1 MTSRIGLLG
10 GTFDPIHLGHI
21 AILKTALQQLKL
33 DKMFLIPAGDPWQK
47 QPITSPQ
54 HRLAMTKLATE
65 SISNV
70 EVLDLEINRS
80 GPTYT
85 FETLEELHKK
95 YEDTEF
101 MLILGSDAVAGIE
114 TWQQPNKVKT
124 LARIF
129 VVQRAGDFTQDWRF
143 DRIQMDPIQISSTQ
157 IREKVKNKESISDLV
172 PASVEAYILANDLY
186 KNWVCN
192 NRVND

>member
-21 AILKTALQQLKL
+21 EIMKSALQQLKL
-33 DKMFLIPAGDPWQK
+33 DKLIIIPAGNPWQK
-47 QPITSPQ
+47 QPITSAQ
-54 HRLAMTKLATE
+54 HRLAISKLATE
-65 SISNV
+65 AISNV
-70 EVLDLEINRS
+70 EVLDLEINRT

-95 YEDTEF
+95 YIDCEF
-101 MLILGSDAVAGIE
+101 ILILGSDAVAGIE

-143 DRIQMDPIQISSTQ
+143 DRIQMDPIAISSTQ
-157 IREKVKNKESISDLV
+157 IRENVKNKVSISDLV

-186 KNWVCN
+186 KN
-192 NRVND
+192 

>member
-33 DKMFLIPAGDPWQK
+33 DQLFLIPAGNPWQK
-47 QPITSPQ
+47 ESITSAQ
-54 HRLAMTKLATE
+54 HRLAMSKLATE
-65 SISNV
+65 SMSNV
-70 EVLDLEINRS
+70 EVLDLETNRS

-95 YEDTEF
+95 YGDAEF
-101 MLILGSDAVAGIE
+101 ILILGSDAVAGIE
-114 TWQQPNKVKT
+114 TWHQPDKVKT

-172 PASVEAYILANDLY
+172 PAAVKAYILANDLY
-186 KNWVCN
+186 KN
-192 NRVND
+192 

>member
-54 HRLAMTKLATE
+54 HRLAMSKLATE

-172 PASVEAYILANDLY
+172 PTSVEAYILANDLY
-186 KNWVCN
+186 KN
-192 NRVND
+192 

>member
-33 DKMFLIPAGDPWQK
+33 DKIFLIPAGDPWQK
-47 QPITSPQ
+47 QPMTSPQ

-95 YEDTEF
+95 YE
-101 MLILGSDAVAGIE
+101 GSC
-114 TWQQPNKVKT
+114 TPSLW
-124 LARIF
+124 L
-129 VVQRAGDFTQDWRF
+129 
-143 DRIQMDPIQISSTQ
+143 
-157 IREKVKNKESISDLV
+157 
-172 PASVEAYILANDLY
+172 
-186 KNWVCN
+186 
-192 NRVND
+192 

>member
-10 GTFDPIHLGHI
+10 GTFDPIHFGHI
-21 AILKTALQQLKL
+21 AIIKSALQQLKL
-33 DKMFLIPAGDPWQK
+33 DKLFIIPAGNPWQK
-47 QPITSPQ
+47 QPITGAH

-70 EVLDLEINRS
+70 EVLDLEINRT

-95 YEDTEF
+95 YKDCEF
-101 MLILGSDAVAGIE
+101 ILILGSDAVAGIE

-143 DRIQMDPIQISSTQ
+143 DRIQMEPIEISSTQ
-157 IREKVKNKESISDLV
+157 IREKAKNKEKISNLV
-172 PASVEAYILANDLY
+172 PAAVEAYILANDLY
-186 KNWVCN
+186 KN
-192 NRVND
+192 